1 MVRIALLLT
10 ALACLLGPSAAPAA
24 PRDPEPWAT
33 VNVCDTARQP
43 DTIGVRAAMPGSPKG
58 VRLSMRFRVQ
68 YKVDEDTWADVVNA
82 DSGWRALGTARG
94 VPAESGWTF
103 SFTRPSKPVTLRGV
117 VRLRWRRGDA
127 LPRTAEVATE
137 AGHRSSAGSDPA
149 GYSAATCALGS

>member
-1 MVRIALLLT
+1 VARIALLLT
-10 ALACLLGPSAAPAA
+10 ALACLLAPSAAVAA
-24 PRDPEPWAT
+24 LLDPEPWAT

-43 DTIGVRAAMPGSPKG
+43 DTVGIRAAMPGSPKG

-68 YKVDEDTWADVVNA
+68 YKVDEDTWADVESA
-82 DSGWRALGTARG
+82 DSGWRTLGTAKG

-103 SFTRPSKPVTLRGV
+103 RFTRPSKPVTLRGV
-117 VRLRWRRGDA
+117 VRLRWRKGDA
-127 LPRTAEVATE
+127 LPRTDEVATE